1 MLSNNV
7 PDTALDAMPPDPV
20 FDNETDCTD
29 ILIYMHKPTPVKQ
42 VDGSILVLT
51 EDQNYKLE
59 FETRE
64 AK

>member
-7 PDTALDAMPPDPV
+7 PDTGPDAMPPDPS
-20 FDNETDCTD
+20 FGNETACTD
-29 ILIYMHKPTPVKQ
+29 VLIYMHKPTPVKQ
-42 VDGSILVLT
+42 IDGAILALT

-59 FETRE
+59 FEIRE